1 MTMVLSTAPQS
12 KGLAGVIEL
21 RIRDANQ
28 LFNSMDPTPFPE
40 KDLDQD
46 AEEFIFSWATELPR
60 DIPIEM
66 HIYLTQPLEDP
77 NLQTRITETIHAFFA
92 YRSRMTR
99 HQLRALIRRGR
110 WSLLIGLVFLAL
122 CVAGADLLRLK
133 GHSAFYDIV
142 AESLVIG
149 GWVAMWRPMEIF
161 LYDWWP
167 LRAQRRVYD
176 RLAASGVIVAVAA
189 EPPAAAPEAY

>member
-1 MTMVLSTAPQS
+1 MVLQTAPQP

-28 LFNSMDPTPFPE
+28 LFNTLDPTPFPE

-46 AEEFIFSWATELPR
+46 AEEFIFSWATELPH
-60 DIPIEM
+60 DVPIEM
-66 HIYLTQPLEDP
+66 HIYLTHPTDDP
-77 NLQTRITETIHAFFA
+77 HLQHRITETVHAFFA
-92 YRSRMTR
+92 YRSRMTQ

-110 WSLLIGLVFLAL
+110 WSLLIGLVFLAA
-122 CVAGADLLRLK
+122 CVGGADIIRLR
-133 GHSAFYDIV
+133 GHSAFYDII

-176 RLAASGVIVAVAA
+176 RLAASGVIVTVADGSTST
-189 EPPAAAPEAY
+189 PPDVF